1 MDHSVLN
8 SSDLYTLLQDTLLIT
23 EKVKEI
29 LKRNCDEATFVLKPW
44 QVKTIIERQANE
56 TICTCTKVCASQ
68 NETEEITVGISRT
81 IILAQELREKLKFNV
96 GTKKK
101 PLRKD
106 TIENIYLS
114 NSASINDFK
123 KLSRTN
129 IATQKADTAKNANH
143 KKANTSQN
151 DNAATMRSLPHN
163 LISSSKQRASYVTD
177 KKQSNALLKGVT
189 TKSKG
194 KNFILENKLN
204 IRKISSANKLQAD
217 DADPQ
222 NPRDVYNTMMVQDK
236 DENNN

>member
-1 MDHSVLN
+1 
-8 SSDLYTLLQDTLLIT
+8 
-23 EKVKEI
+23 
-29 LKRNCDEATFVLKPW
+29 
-44 QVKTIIERQANE
+44 
-56 TICTCTKVCASQ
+56 
-68 NETEEITVGISRT
+68 
-81 IILAQELREKLKFNV
+81 LREKLKFNV
-96 GTKKK
+96 GTKKR

-129 IATQKADTAKNANH
+129 IATQKADTAKNVNH

-204 IRKISSANKLQAD
+204 IRKISSANKLQTD
-217 DADPQ
+217 DADQ
-222 NPRDVYNTMMVQDK
+222 NSPRDVCTMMVQDK